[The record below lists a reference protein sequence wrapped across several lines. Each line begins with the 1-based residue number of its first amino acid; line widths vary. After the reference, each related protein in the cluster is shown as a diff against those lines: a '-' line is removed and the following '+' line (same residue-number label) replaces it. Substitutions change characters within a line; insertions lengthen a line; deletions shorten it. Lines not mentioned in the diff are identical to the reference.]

1 MKPRYLAIVAVWSVS
16 LVGVGLWAQGS
27 GSRTFAVDQ
36 TAARPLTSTGTVEG
50 RVVDPSGGAIPG
62 ARIVLIN
69 ESNGTRSAPVVSN
82 PSGVF
87 SVTTVAPGSYTIEV
101 TMRGFRTVRRP
112 GVAVGNDRVVVS
124 MLTLEP
130 GGGPRVIPIPP
141 MPVPGHSIDAAIISG
156 ADIGF
161 LPVASPNTP
170 AGVVTGRLMVR
181 INGEWHQASAAMQ
194 VRPAL

>member
-1 MKPRYLAIVAVWSVS
+1 MKPRYLAIAAVWSMS

-36 TAARPLTSTGTVEG
+36 TAVLPLTSTGTVEG
-50 RVVDPSGGAIPG
+50 RVVDASGGAIPG
-62 ARIVLIN
+62 ARIVLIS

-82 PSGVF
+82 PSGFF

-112 GVAVGNDRVVVS
+112 GVAVGNERVDVS

-130 GGGPRVIPIPP
+130 GGSLRPVPIPS
-141 MPVPGHSIDAAIISG
+141 MPVPGRSIDAAIISG

-161 LPVASPNTP
+161 LPVVTPNTP

-181 INGEWHQASAAMQ
+181 VDGEWHEASAAMQ
-194 VRPAL
+194 VRPAR

>member
-1 MKPRYLAIVAVWSVS
+1 MKLIYLAIAAVWSMS

-36 TAARPLTSTGTVEG
+36 TAVLPLTSTGTVEG
-50 RVVDPSGGAIPG
+50 RVVDASGGPIPG
-62 ARIVLIN
+62 AKIVLVS

-82 PSGVF
+82 PSGLF

-112 GVAVGNDRVVVS
+112 GVAVGNERVDVS

-130 GGGPRVIPIPP
+130 GGSLRPVPIPS
-141 MPVPGHSIDAAIISG
+141 MPVPGRSIDAAIISG

-161 LPVASPNTP
+161 LPVVTPNTP
-170 AGVVTGRLMVR
+170 AEVVTGRLMVR
-181 INGEWHQASAAMQ
+181 VDGEWHEASAAMQ
-194 VRPAL
+194 VRPAR

>member
-1 MKPRYLAIVAVWSVS
+1 MKLIYLAIAAVWSMS

-36 TAARPLTSTGTVEG
+36 TAVLPLTSTGTVEG
-50 RVVDPSGGAIPG
+50 RVVDASGGPIPG
-62 ARIVLIN
+62 ARIVLVS

-82 PSGVF
+82 PSGLF

-112 GVAVGNDRVVVS
+112 GVAVGNERVDVS

-130 GGGPRVIPIPP
+130 GGSLRPVPIPS
-141 MPVPGHSIDAAIISG
+141 MPVPGRSIDAAIISG

-161 LPVASPNTP
+161 LPVVTPNTP

-181 INGEWHQASAAMQ
+181 VDGEWHEASAAMQ
-194 VRPAL
+194 VRPAR